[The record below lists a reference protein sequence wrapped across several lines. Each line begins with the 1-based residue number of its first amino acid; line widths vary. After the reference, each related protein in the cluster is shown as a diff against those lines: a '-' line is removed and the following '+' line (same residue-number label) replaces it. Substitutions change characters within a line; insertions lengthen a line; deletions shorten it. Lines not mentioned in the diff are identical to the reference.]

1 MPMLLTGK
9 NNLER
14 MKFLHSMVILGNMYL
29 EFSDNVS
36 PILVSKK
43 ISAAK
48 GKMIFKIRV
57 QAVK

>member
-1 MPMLLTGK
+1 
-9 NNLER
+9 LER

-29 EFSDNVS
+29 EFLDNVT